1 MSDEDPRVVWQRAC
15 DALGELPET
24 VSAEDAGEACMRAAR
39 ELLALSRRLAG
50 VACDACR
57 GLGDRIYPT
66 TATWHGGAG
75 GATPTLGVCDRCW
88 RSGRQDQRGPDLRAV
103 AASERARLACQ
114 TLVAEI
120 GADGPAAVD
129 AVAERAAATIRDLRD
144 QVADLLAAQDESEH
158 AVHMRVRAGY
168 DKTIADTWRKALAE
182 VESERDEARAE
193 TARLAS
199 QLESISFVADQ
210 IALGALQ
217 IIEQKIINSEE
228 FRDEEV

>member
-75 GATPTLGVCDRCW
+75 CATPTLGVCDRCW
-88 RSGRQDQRGPDLRAV
+88 RSGRRDQRGPDLRE
-103 AASERARLACQ
+103 AARVSDALRQETRLSLALTEQRDAAIAERDALRARFKALHDEVVLEASLDRKGRAYTSAC
-114 TLVAEI
+114 VREWC
-120 GADGPAAVD
+120 AA
-129 AVAERAAATIRDLRD
+129 RID
-144 QVADLLAAQDESEH
+144 QVLRG
-158 AVHMRVRAGY
+158 VM
-168 DKTIADTWRKALAE
+168 
-182 VESERDEARAE
+182 
-193 TARLAS
+193 
-199 QLESISFVADQ
+199 
-210 IALGALQ
+210 
-217 IIEQKIINSEE
+217 
-228 FRDEEV
+228 

>member
-88 RSGRQDQRGPDLRAV
+88 RSGRRDQRGPDLRE
-103 AASERARLACQ
+103 AARVSDALRQETRLSLALTEQ
-114 TLVAEI
+114 R
-120 GADGPAAVD
+120 DAA
-129 AVAERAAATIRDLRD
+129 
-144 QVADLLAAQDESEH
+144 
-158 AVHMRVRAGY
+158 
-168 DKTIADTWRKALAE
+168 IA
-182 VESERDEARAE
+182 ERDEARAE

-199 QLESISFVADQ
+199 QLESITAENHSRAQRESQSLEDWAALRAEVESLKAQLDFAHKFHDVAVKERDYYKTRL
-210 IALGALQ
+210 AHAEAE
-217 IIEQKIINSEE
+217 IEAIHNTHETKGGHA
-228 FRDEEV
+228 